1 MNIQGLQEKTEKLS
15 ERLHTLLLQSSLPGI
30 LQDAVFYAVGAGK
43 KLRPLIVLLTAET
56 LGKPWEKA
64 LDIACALEM
73 IHSYSLIHDDLPCM
87 DDDDFRRGKPSLH
100 KAYGEAFALLTGDLL
115 LTYAFE
121 VIAASD
127 LPPAKKTSLILLL
140 ASRAGGKGMI
150 AGQAEDLASEGKM
163 IHGKTLYAMEYKKT
177 ALLFM
182 TAFEFGAIYSDA
194 SVKDQKVLREF
205 GKRLG
210 IAYQIRDDLEDS
222 SENHSDVAKK
232 KATAVSVFGKEK
244 AEHLLQ
250 SLYLQSLAKLSLL
263 STSASPLKNLAYFLL
278 NAL

>member
-1 MNIQGLQEKTEKLS
+1 MNTLQEKTEALS
-15 ERLHTLLLQSSLPGI
+15 ERLRTLLLQSSMPGS
-30 LQDAVFYAVGAGK
+30 LQEAVCYAAESGK

-64 LDIACALEM
+64 LDIACSLEM

-100 KAYGEAFALLTGDLL
+100 KAYGEALALLTGDLL

-121 VIAASD
+121 VIAKAD
-127 LPPAKKTSLILLL
+127 LPPLKKNSLILLL

-150 AGQAEDLASEGKM
+150 AGQVEDLASEGKT
-163 IHGKTLYAMEYKKT
+163 IDGKTLYAMEYKKT

-182 TAFEFGAIYSDA
+182 TAFEFGAIYADA
-194 SVKDQKVLREF
+194 SSKDQKILKEF

-210 IAYQIRDDLEDS
+210 ILYQIKDDLQDS
-222 SENHSDVAKK
+222 LENSSDAVKK
-232 KATAVSVFGKEK
+232 KATAVSVLGKEK
-244 AEHLLQ
+244 AENFLH
-250 SLYLQSLAKLSLL
+250 SLYLSSLAKLSLL
-263 STSASPLKNLAYFLL
+263 STPAPLLKELAYFLM
-278 NAL
+278 NSV